1 MNIFLLGADRIG
13 KYRLVEN
20 VGSWVKV
27 PDNPGKIILFLSPA
41 LRPGKIPTKDLSSS
55 YCVTFCK
62 QSDGGKIKD
71 QVREPVFVTFFE
83 GLIGPG

>member
-1 MNIFLLGADRIG
+1 MHIFLLGADRIG

-27 PDNPGKIILFLSPA
+27 LYNPGKLFLFLSPA
-41 LRPGKIPTKDLSSS
+41 LRPEKIPTKDLSSS